1 MRPYKVLVTHE
12 VLSGPRPAIRDR
24 QRILAFLQG
33 LADNP
38 FQKGDY
44 EEKDDIGRP
53 IQIKIVGQHAL
64 TFRADHGESEVK
76 VIKIEKADRK

>member
-12 VLSGPRPAIRDR
+12 VLSLPRPSTRDR
-24 QRILAFLQG
+24 QRIVSFLES

-53 IQIKIVGQHAL
+53 IQIKVIGQYAL
-64 TFRADHGESEVK
+64 TFRADHGEREVK
-76 VIKIEKADRK
+76 VIKIEKADRR